1 MVGTS
6 TWTRE
11 TGPLARVPLACCGTV
26 AGMTN
31 TLDDQVADPGDA
43 TAERLEA
50 LEQDLQKYRVSRD
63 SWTFAIFGIAVLTA
77 IASIIGIVLVVG
89 DDDEG
94 GSGAAAAAA
103 PLQADLSEFVITLSA
118 GTMDVGGSIEVT
130 NSGSQA
136 HNLGVE
142 GTDLLTP
149 DIEPGGTATLDL
161 SSLDAGTYTLYC
173 DIAGHA
179 DSGMTTPLVIGGAEA
194 SAAATGHEDHAAMT
208 PEQGAAMDQ
217 QMMESILAFPAESEG
232 RGNQPLEPE
241 VLADGT
247 KRFELTASIVD
258 WEVRPGEVV
267 QAWAY
272 NGMVPGPRIDLDVGD
287 NVEVEVTNELPIG
300 TDVHWHGIDVP
311 NGQDGVAPLTQELI
325 SSGESYTYH
334 FTVEEPAVSM
344 YHAHAH
350 AQDAVPNGMFGTI
363 FVGEVPL
370 PAGETVSGIEIPADI
385 EIAQD
390 FPMVLN
396 DAGVIGL
403 TLDGKSFPATAP
415 IVATEG
421 DWIQVSYYN
430 EGLQV
435 HPMHLHGFEQIV
447 IAKDGEPLDHPYAAD
462 TVLVAPGERYTV
474 IFNTSVPGTW
484 VWHCHILNHVESSEG
499 MFGMVTAIVVNEAV

>member
-1 MVGTS
+1 MRSDDGGDS
-6 TWTRE
+6 AP
-11 TGPLARVPLACCGTV
+11 GQGAV
-26 AGMTN
+26 A
-31 TLDDQVADPGDA
+31 PI
-43 TAERLEA
+43 EA
-50 LEQDLQKYRVSRD
+50 S
-63 SWTFAIFGIAVLTA
+63 
-77 IASIIGIVLVVG
+77 
-89 DDDEG
+89 
-94 GSGAAAAAA
+94 
-103 PLQADLSEFVITLSA
+103 LSEFAISMSA
-118 GTMDVGGSIEVT
+118 GSLGVGGSVEVT
-130 NSGSQA
+130 NDGSLV

-142 GTDLLTP
+142 GTDLITP
-149 DIEPGGTATLDL
+149 DIDPGGTAILDL
-161 SSLDAGTYTLYC
+161 SSLEAGNYTLFC

-179 DSGMTTPLVIGGAEA
+179 DSGMTTSLVIGE
-194 SAAATGHEDHAAMT
+194 SAGDEESATDGHEDHAEMT
-208 PEQGAAMDQ
+208 PEEAAALDQ
-217 QMMESILAFPAESEG
+217 QMMDSILAFPAESEG
-232 RGNQPLEPE
+232 RGNQPFEPE
-241 VLADGT
+241 VLEDGT

-287 NVEVEVTNELPIG
+287 NVEVEVTNELPLG

-334 FTVEEPAVSM
+334 FTIEEPAVSM

-403 TLDGKSFPATAP
+403 SLDGKSFPATAP
-415 IVATEG
+415 IVADQG

-474 IFNTSVPGTW
+474 IFNTNAPGTW
-484 VWHCHILNHVESSEG
+484 VWHCHILNHVESSDG
-499 MFGMVTAIVVNEAV
+499 MFGMVTAIVVT